1 MEIYILR
8 HGIAEEAQTGKP
20 DSERALTE
28 EGRHKLRQVLQR
40 AAAAG
45 AEPTLI
51 LSSPYRRAVETAR
64 LAAQVLDCGEM
75 LNTEALLPSSTPED
89 VWQEIRTHRQEPAL
103 LLAGHEPLL
112 SQVAAY
118 LLGAPGIQI
127 DMKKAGLV
135 RIDQDGFHG
144 PPRGLLKWMLTPR
157 LV

>member
-8 HGIAEEAQTGKP
+8 HGIAEEAQAGKP

-28 EGRHKLRQVLQR
+28 EGRHKLRQVLER
-40 AAAAG
+40 AATAG

-64 LAAQVLDCGEM
+64 LASQLLECGEM
-75 LNTEALLPSSTPED
+75 LKTQALLPNSAPED
-89 VWQEIRTHRQEPAL
+89 VWQEIRTHRQEKSL

-118 LLGAPGIQI
+118 LLGAPGMQI
-127 DMKKAGLV
+127 DMKKAGLL

-144 PPRGLLKWMLTPR
+144 PPRGVLKWMLTPR
-157 LV
+157 LI